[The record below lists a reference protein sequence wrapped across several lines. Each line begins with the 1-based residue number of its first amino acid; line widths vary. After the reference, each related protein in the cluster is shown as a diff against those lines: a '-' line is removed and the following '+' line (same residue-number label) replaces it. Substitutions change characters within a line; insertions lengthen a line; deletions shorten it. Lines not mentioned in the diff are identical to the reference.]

1 MPIDQLIAFANSDTG
16 KDHFG
21 KELAGNIVTHSTEM
35 KAKGDKYCDCPAC
48 LICGKMLA
56 RKEEMLG

>member
-1 MPIDQLIAFANSDTG
+1 MPIDQLIAFVNSDTG

-48 LICGKMLA
+48 LICGKILA